1 LKLVDPP
8 VAESVTDAV
17 PTHAEEA
24 MLNVAV
30 AELPFDV
37 TLLKLRPGQ
46 VVESETLHK
55 LLPDS
60 VTTTLPPC
68 AALHGL
74 TEGTGGAGGGFT
86 VTVPDRDTHG
96 VLRVFFI
103 AVTVYAPGGVQTP
116 TEISVWPSGLPGLTA
131 TSDAKLVIV

>member
-1 LKLVDPP
+1 VGGLVSDCVVGFTSITKLKLVDPP
-8 VAESVTDAV
+8 VAESVTGAV
-17 PTHAEEA
+17 PTHAVEA

-68 AALHGL
+68 AAS
-74 TEGTGGAGGGFT
+74 E
-86 VTVPDRDTHG
+86 
-96 VLRVFFI
+96 
-103 AVTVYAPGGVQTP
+103 
-116 TEISVWPSGLPGLTA
+116 GLTA
-131 TSDAKLVIV
+131 WILRYAFRQLGNHRRGSTSRSE